1 MDESLLMKLIQTIK
15 ANKEL
20 MRVLDILD
28 ENQFQEYYIGAGAI
42 VQNIWNKATEKP
54 INYGV
59 TDIDIIYFDSK
70 DLSEKAE

>member
-20 MRVLDILD
+20 MKVLDILD

-42 VQNIWNKATEKP
+42 V
-54 INYGV
+54 
-59 TDIDIIYFDSK
+59 
-70 DLSEKAE
+70 